1 MAFDAYLKI
10 DGIPG
15 ESLDANHTD
24 WIELLSFE
32 FGASQATSATASSAG
47 GASAER
53 VNLSEFAI
61 SKFID
66 KASPKLFEACCRGQH
81 IKEVVL
87 QVHRAGGDQ
96 VRYLEVRLEEVIVS
110 STGMEGMASFAQN
123 GGGGSTDSVHD
134 TRHDLP
140 SEEIK
145 FNYAR
150 IKVNY
155 TQQKRQDGQGGGNIA
170 GGWDRTRNRVYS

>member
-24 WIELLSFE
+24 WIELLGFE

-53 VNLSEFAI
+53 VNLSEFSI
-61 SKFID
+61 TKFID

-81 IKEVVL
+81 IREITL
-87 QVHRAGGDQ
+87 QVHRAGGEQ
-96 VRYLEVRLEEVIVS
+96 VRYYEVKMEEVIVS
-110 STGMEGMASFAQN
+110 STEVEGMARLSQN
-123 GGGGSTDSVHD
+123 GSAADAAVES
-134 TRHDLP
+134 RNELP

-150 IKVNY
+150 IKVTY
-155 TQQKRQDGQGGGNIA
+155 TQQNRQDGQGGGNIA